1 METHALIVTLLS
13 CFASSLIGNE
23 LAHRKKGIERNRY
36 GKIALG
42 ILTGFMSFL
51 LALLLQQVANL
62 EGFAMYGTAVAL
74 SLMYSY
80 FMADAKAFE
89 GVR

>member
-1 METHALIVTLLS
+1 METHALIGTLLS
-13 CFASSLIGNE
+13 CIASSLIGNE
-23 LAHRKKGIERNRY
+23 FAHRRKRIERTRY

-42 ILTGFMSFL
+42 VLTGFV
-51 LALLLQQVANL
+51 ALLFALILQGLANL
-62 EGFAMYGTAVAL
+62 EGFAMYGATVAL
-74 SLMYSY
+74 SLIYSY